1 MGGGV
6 VVARLESLN
15 IIIKCNNAVSMVGEL
30 K

>member
-15 IIIKCNNAVSMVGEL
+15 IIKCNNAVSMVGEL